1 MLPFGLLTRSYTL
14 STPHDG
20 PSITELTQTRR
31 GLEPPAITW
40 KYDGNRISRRQY

>member
-1 MLPFGLLTRSYTL
+1 MLPSDFLARSYTL

-20 PSITELTQTRR
+20 PSITELIQMRR

-40 KYDGNRISRRQY
+40 KYEGNRISRRQY